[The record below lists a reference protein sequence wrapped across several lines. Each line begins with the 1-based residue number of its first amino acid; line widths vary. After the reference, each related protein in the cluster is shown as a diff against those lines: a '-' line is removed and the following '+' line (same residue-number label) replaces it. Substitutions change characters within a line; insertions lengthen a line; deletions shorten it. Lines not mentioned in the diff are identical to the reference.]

1 MALFKKKSD
10 NNRKAIEAKGEVA
23 SVTPKKTKIEKK
35 RGRRKIYN
43 GIMGFIIFCALLGVV
58 SGVSVIKLILDKSD
72 VVLDLAQLGN
82 SEVSFIY
89 DDQGNEIARLGM
101 EDRINITYADM
112 PQSLIDAFV
121 SIEDSRFFE
130 HPGFDLPRFAKAF
143 LENIRTMSFGQG
155 GSTITMQVIKNSYFA
170 VDTIAV
176 REGGEGIAR
185 KVQEI
190 YYSLKINNLISKGKV
205 IELYINKVNYG
216 ANTRGVEVAADYYF
230 DKSAKDLTL
239 VESAMLAGL
248 VNAPN
253 SYNPYYNPLLCQE
266 RTWEVLYQMNYH
278 GYITDEEYELAKKVD
293 VTNLLC
299 GVKSNTYGDGT
310 TIKNQAYIDV
320 VIKELEDIYDIDVYT
335 DSVKVYTAMNQTVQ
349 ETCDAL
355 ADGDIVEF
363 ADQYMNAA
371 AACVQN
377 KTGLIVGI
385 FGGRNYDRARKF
397 NYATDSRLNP
407 GSTIKA
413 VFSYPLA
420 FEYGGL
426 STGSTL
432 TSEPVYYEG
441 TNVRVTEHS
450 LYYPGDVSAECGVAS
465 SYNICSLKALRMA
478 RQNAS
483 DDVIKTYLRGIG
495 FDPEVVEAFNEQF
508 AVGGMGCYISPLQL
522 TAAGAMILN
531 SGKYITPH
539 TITRIEYISSNKEP
553 IVPQY
558 TANQVISPGAAW
570 LTSHLMRVAC
580 NQQYQT
586 QGDVT
591 VGFRLGYF
599 SRYNGWGYDFYG
611 KSGTNQLPDALYEQ
625 YGFTWN
631 ASKDQLLLVSNGDYT
646 TACWVGYDLSNYFDS
661 TTYVS
666 QYDVNLKRDS
676 RIDGAIMEAVEEAY
690 GYPTNENPRPAEVTS
705 IRFIRGLTP
714 YTSLPSYADSQY
726 ETWGWILSKFATV
739 EAYKEPTIESITT
752 ATASVKDQTITV
764 NYTVYPDEAKLKKDD
779 TTQTFTLGGRS
790 WSGRRVYS
798 PTWIDGVIQ
807 YNIVISDEQGNVL
820 VHEKTDQTSFT
831 YTLPEVPTEDTKL
844 KVEVYY
850 AYSIAPVQS
859 NTITNEVIIK
869 GVKPVEPE
877 PQPQPTPTPQPQPQP
892 TPDNQQNA

>member
-1 MALFKKKSD
+1 MALIKKKKNETST
-10 NNRKAIEAKGEVA
+10 EAAENKKSEVA
-23 SVTPKKTKIEKK
+23 SKKPKKTKLERK
-35 RGRRKIYN
+35 RARRRIYN
-43 GIMGFIIFCALLGVV
+43 GFMGFIIFCALLGVA
-58 SGVSVIKLILDKSD
+58 SGLSTIKLILDKSD
-72 VVLDLAQLGN
+72 VVMNIAGLGN

-89 DDQGNEIARLGM
+89 DDKGNEITRLGV
-101 EDRINITYADM
+101 EDRINISYSEM

-121 SIEDSRFFE
+121 AIEDSRFFE
-130 HPGFDLPRFAKAF
+130 HPGFDMPRFAKAF
-143 LENIRTMSFGQG
+143 LENIKTMSFGQG
-155 GSTITMQVIKNSYFA
+155 GSTITMQVIKNSFFA

-190 YYSLKINNLISKGKV
+190 YYSLKINNLVPKGKI

-216 ANTRGVEVAADYYF
+216 SNARGVEVAADYYF
-230 DKSAKDLTL
+230 DKSAKDLNL
-239 VESAMLAGL
+239 VESAMLAGV

-253 SYNPYYNPLLCQE
+253 AYNPYYYPLACQE
-266 RTWEVLYQMNYH
+266 RTWEVLYQMHNH
-278 GYITDEEYELAKKVD
+278 GYITDEEFAMAEKVD

-310 TIKNQAYIDV
+310 TIRNQAYIDV
-320 VIKELEDIYDIDVYT
+320 VINELEEVYDIDVYN
-335 DSVKVYTAMNQTVQ
+335 DAVRVYTAMNQTVQ

-355 ADGDIVEF
+355 ANGSVVEF
-363 ADQYMNAA
+363 ADQYMKAA

-377 KTGLIVGI
+377 NTGLIVGI

-397 NYATDSRLNP
+397 NYAVDSRLNP

-413 VFSYPLA
+413 IFSYPLA

-426 STGSTL
+426 STGTTL
-432 TSEPVYYEG
+432 TSEPVYFEG
-441 TNVRVTEHS
+441 SNVRVTEHS

-478 RQNAS
+478 RANVS
-483 DDVIKTYLRGIG
+483 DDVIKQYLRGIG
-495 FDPEVVEAFNEQF
+495 FDASVVEAFNEQF

-531 SGKYITPH
+531 GGKYITPH
-539 TITRIEYISSNKEP
+539 TITRIEYIDGSKEP
-553 IVPQY
+553 IVPVY
-558 TANQVISPGAAW
+558 NANQVISPGAAW

-599 SRYNGWGYDFYG
+599 SRYNGWNYDFYG
-611 KSGTNQLPDALYEQ
+611 KSGTNQLPDALYEK

-676 RIDGAIMEAVEEAY
+676 RIDGAIMEAVEDAY
-690 GYPTNENPRPAEVTS
+690 GYPKNENLRPAEVTS
-705 IRFIRGLTP
+705 IRFVRGLYP
-714 YTSLPSYADSQY
+714 YVALPSYADSKY
-726 ETWGWILSKFATV
+726 ETWGWILDKFASVGT
-739 EAYKEPTIESITT
+739 YPEPKIESITT
-752 ATASVKDQTITV
+752 ANAQVNGQTITV
-764 NYTVYPDEAKLKKDD
+764 SYTPYPDQDKMKEES
-779 TTQTFTLGGRS
+779 TTQTFKLGGGT

-798 PTWIDGVIQ
+798 STWVDGVIQ
-807 YNIVISDEQGNVL
+807 YNIVISDKDGNEL
-820 VHEKTDQTSFT
+820 VHEKTDQPSFT
-831 YTLPEVPTEDTKL
+831 YTLPVVPTEDTKL
-844 KVEVYY
+844 NVDVYY
-850 AYSIAPVQS
+850 AYSVAPIQS
-859 NTITNEVIIK
+859 NTIHNEVTIK
-869 GVKPVEPE
+869 GVKPEPK
-877 PQPQPTPTPQPQPQP
+877 PDPQPQPQP
-892 TPDNQQNA
+892 QPQPNPGDHNT